1 MTRIA
6 MCLAVAL
13 AMVAPAAAGDGIVH
27 FKLLPESAVLFG
39 PPTAACPAGTKG
51 IDISSPA
58 GSVVGRQ
65 YVCTQSA
72 GFVDDTTLVEVNT
85 VTWDF
90 GNGDRLHADA
100 TAIFSFAGDFQ
111 TADFAA
117 FGTITGGTGRYEG
130 ASGSLKAQGHV
141 TFDELFEPH
150 LNVNSIVKL
159 D

>member
-6 MCLAVAL
+6 ICFVIAL
-13 AMVAPAAAGDGIVH
+13 VIAAPAAAGERIVH
-27 FKLLPESAVLFG
+27 FKLLPSSPVLFG
-39 PPTAACPAGTKG
+39 PPTAACPAGTKE

-58 GSVVGRQ
+58 GSVLGRQ

-72 GFVDDTTLVEVNT
+72 GFVDDVTLVEVNT
-85 VTWDF
+85 VVWDF
-90 GNGDRLHADA
+90 GNGHRLYADA
-100 TAIFSFAGDFQ
+100 TAIFSFSGDFL

-130 ASGSLKAQGHV
+130 ASGTLKAHGPV
-141 TFDELFEPH
+141 SFDELFEPH
-150 LNVNSIVKL
+150 LSVNSIVKL